1 MSPDPVSR
9 RNSFLGVDSATAL
22 GQTQDRLCDGDPA
35 KTSKQQLQPELDL
48 PPWRACAAD
57 GSKGRR
63 LDVVVWLAK
72 LGAIEQIEEFR
83 SKLKRE
89 PLERKILPGVKV
101 NVEITWTD
109 EVIPML
115 AAKRK
120 RRGHCKSGRV
130 DPLSSALSDSFKR
143 IADLLGPLES
153 TAHIRHIAAR
163 QSIERQS

>member
-1 MSPDPVSR
+1 LLALLLFQLTSPGQLSR
-9 RNSFLGVDSATAL
+9 RNTFLGSIAEIPL
-22 GQTQDRLCDGDPA
+22 RRTQNRLCDGDPA

-115 AAKRK
+115 VAKRK

-130 DPLSSALSDSFKR
+130 DPLSA
-143 IADLLGPLES
+143 
-153 TAHIRHIAAR
+153 
-163 QSIERQS
+163 